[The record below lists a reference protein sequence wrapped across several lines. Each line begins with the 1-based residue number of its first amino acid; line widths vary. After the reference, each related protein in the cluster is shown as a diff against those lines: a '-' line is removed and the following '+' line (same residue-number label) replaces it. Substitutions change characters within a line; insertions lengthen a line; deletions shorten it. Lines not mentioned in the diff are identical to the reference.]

1 MIIDLKSLKNNS
13 SDVYESDITFDESLL
28 KSIDLLKEIKSLSAK
43 CTINAIHPYLIV
55 KIALKGELVLY
66 SSRSLKDVPFSI
78 DEEELVFIMD
88 SSKMPISIYTPFEN
102 DQNGLLLIDRFK
114 AFDETE
120 NVMTKIMLKEALK
133 TLPERE
139 RKIVLLRY
147 FRDKTQ
153 SEIAKELQ
161 ISQVQVSRLENKVL
175 ETLKE
180 KLSI

>member
-78 DEEELVFIMD
+78 DEEEDFTFLLEDIDEELKDDDLEVLNGNELDLTPYLFMLFD
-88 SSKMPISIYTPFEN
+88 SSIPF
-102 DQNGLLLIDRFK
+102 
-114 AFDETE
+114 
-120 NVMTKIMLKEALK
+120 
-133 TLPERE
+133 
-139 RKIVLLRY
+139 KIVLDDEEESLSG
-147 FRDKTQ
+147 DSWELI
-153 SEIAKELQ
+153 SEDEYNKRKE
-161 ISQVQVSRLENKVL
+161 SSNNAFKDLEGFFDD
-175 ETLKE
+175 EE
-180 KLSI
+180 